1 MNSIGEI
8 INEHMIAMSITYA
21 KEYKRD
27 PKNFLN
33 TYKKFSS
40 IRMAASSIVSSYKE
54 KGIFNECK
62 ESGKDFTDY
71 AMKHFSD
78 YHDAKVFAEFLLIIY
93 SIINNEKEKTV

>member
-8 INEHMIAMSITYA
+8 INEDMVEMSITYA

-27 PKNFLN
+27 PKNFLS
-33 TYKKFSS
+33 TYKKFKS
-40 IRMAASSIVSSYKE
+40 IRMAAGFIVSTYKD

-71 AMKHFSD
+71 AMKHFDD

-93 SIINNEKEKTV
+93 SIINEKEKAI